1 MTAKPAAPRGLG
13 RGLSAL
19 LGDPPAEKDNSSRSG
34 SRHVAVDLLSAN
46 PFQPRRIFD
55 ETDLRELTE
64 SIRANGIL
72 QPIVVRPDPKFDGRF
87 QIVAGERRWRAAQ
100 RAALHE
106 VPVVI
111 RQFTDDQALE
121 VAIVENVQRSGLNSI
136 EEALGYQALIDRFRY
151 TQDKLAENVGK
162 SRSHIANTLR
172 LLALPPEVRAM
183 VEDGKLSAGHARALI
198 TAADPIALAREA
210 VAKGLSVR
218 EMEALA
224 RAAQTTPQKGGRK
237 AAVAAVKDVD
247 TLRLEKSIAAAIGCR
262 VSIDTDGADS
272 ESGKVTIYF
281 RDADILDG
289 VLRRLS

>member
-1 MTAKPAAPRGLG
+1 MTAKPAASRGLG

-19 LGDPPAEKDNSSRSG
+19 LGDPQTEKDINPKSGARS
-34 SRHVAVDLLSAN
+34 VAIDLLSAN
-46 PFQPRRIFD
+46 PFQPRRFFD

-87 QIVAGERRWRAAQ
+87 QIVAGERRWRSAQ
-100 RAALHE
+100 RAGLHE
-106 VPVVI
+106 VPVVV
-111 RQFTDDQALE
+111 RTFTDDQSLE
-121 VAIVENVQRSGLNSI
+121 VAIVENVQRAGLNSI
-136 EEALGYQALIDRFRY
+136 EEALGYQALIDRFHY

-183 VEDGKLSAGHARALI
+183 VEDGKLSAGHARALV

-224 RAAQTTPQKGGRK
+224 RSVQTAPPKGGRK
-237 AAVAAVKDVD
+237 AATPKDIDTVRIEKDMTAA
-247 TLRLEKSIAAAIGCR
+247 LRCK
-262 VSIDTDGADS
+262 VSIDSDGPDK
-272 ESGKVTIYF
+272 ESGKLTIYF
-281 RDADILDG
+281 KDADIFDDL
-289 VLRRLS
+289 LRRLS